1 MIFNNS
7 ITATGTAVVYA
18 AVAALSNNRIYGS
31 AIGVSTNVS
40 DPATLF
46 GAVAGSTPN
55 IITGNAIGISLAN
68 AQVIDQQVT
77 ANTIGLSGSGI
88 IGGSAPSDLNLITY
102 NGTGIANFTGL
113 VEFNRIEDNGT
124 GIAATNG
131 LNIYSNQLVA
141 NTSYGILISGVGDLQ
156 IAGNTIISYIGD
168 AIHLANSA
176 HNVDVVSNIIWTDT
190 GYGIYVD
197 NNSQLGFW
205 SDYNTL
211 FAAGTGK
218 IVYWTKSFVDILDW
232 QDDVDQF
239 DLHSVGTTVVNP
251 NWAEP
256 HFGVDAYGFLITR
269 PEVAGQKPTD
279 PTADAGD
286 PAGSFIGFN
295 GTANLIANGNFESG
309 LGGWTVTAGGST
321 TSTALTP
328 WLSTAAFEFGGAS
341 NAVAQ
346 QTINLLTAGY
356 TSTQL
361 DSGSLQVAF
370 GGEVALLSSAV
381 RAQISILFLD
391 GGGNTIGNAI
401 VVPAGTSVGSWM
413 RVLDTVYVPAGARS
427 VEYIFGVSKSD
438 NSNGAL
444 LDDAFLGVIAQGQGV
459 DQGVRTSPDNLH
471 DDPTLG
477 RITLT
482 SPVLYVNWQDTVPN
496 FITWNDYGAAA
507 GQQVSI
513 QLWQQSANGPQ
524 LLSTIAASTP
534 DTGEYAWSPS
544 QSGIA
549 PGTHGLLIKIAS
561 VANPSIYDMSTEGFT
576 VPEAGS
582 AYYVAATGSNR
593 NDGMSAASALPSPVN
608 LFRAYNIEAGAV
620 VNIAAGSY
628 PLIVPLQ
635 LSGTTNYGFGL
646 DTGFTIDGA
655 SGGGTILFPANPDI
669 IPAALISITGSSFVS
684 INNLTLQG
692 GVTSLLVN
700 GGSDNFSASYLTSN
714 GASGTSFNITTN
726 SPTGTLDHL
735 TSIGAGGDGLIFD
748 GSIGT
753 ISNFTATGDQYGI
766 LAGDNVA
773 TSIGEMLN
781 STFTNNSSYGV
792 YLTLSGASLI
802 EGNTFSGN
810 YFGARLIGSGIVFG
824 DSNLADGFG
833 NIITGST
840 YEALITQGVT
850 VVGNTLSKNTGR
862 YEAADVYGG
871 SFSYNLVFGNTD
883 GVQINSSVS
892 VIGNRIFDNFGN
904 GSGSGIGLILN
915 SDNITVSQNT
925 IYSNNI
931 GIQVYGSGQT
941 IKNNVI
947 FADTYAGV
955 QLESATNVTIANN
968 TVYEPAAGTTVDP
981 VNPNWGVGAIVLDG
995 SSTAATLSSNIIVA
1009 LSGVAVQVSNA
1020 SQAGFVSDYNLF
1032 QTGSGGRIGTWLGL
1046 TQTSLTQWITATGRD
1061 THSQFA
1067 DPGFVSPTGGT
1078 GQLGYYS
1085 PTINGNADDFHV
1097 ESLQASDHG
1106 GSLSVIVGANGL
1118 PQMATGV
1125 YTADAV
1131 SSPAIAA
1138 GNPATP
1144 IGAEPS
1150 PNGGIVEIGAYGGT
1164 SELSLTPAAFLT
1176 ITGPAGGATLTQGAT
1191 VPITWNTFN
1200 VSGNVNIS
1208 VSADGGTTFTT
1219 LASGVAN
1226 SGSYAWTINPAAF
1239 APGTTYVVEVASASN
1254 PTIYGISASPFT
1266 VAAPVHVYYV
1276 NASATG
1282 GQYTTAGGS
1291 DFNSGQ
1297 SAASPMATLGALL
1310 AKYTLGA
1317 GDIVYVDAGTYNLT
1331 NNIVFGAADS
1341 GTGTLPSQTITIQGP
1356 TQPGLSAI
1364 FNRQGTTTGFYDF
1377 EFKGASDVTLA
1388 NLTIV
1393 GANIGVALDDN
1404 AKSIGI
1410 TVENS
1415 TITNNSVNLYDG
1427 IGDNN
1432 FTVIGSTIS
1441 ALGSTAAVVTGAI
1454 SGSTLTVTGV
1464 TSGTIGVGDFI
1475 VGPGVTQY
1483 TTVSI
1488 PNTGSGGAG
1497 TYYLSNSQALNNFAI
1512 TASILGT
1519 TLTVKSA
1526 SGTLAVGDVI
1536 IGGGVAANT
1545 FITALGPDGSGTYT
1559 VSVSQTVASINS
1571 PYALTAAIPET
1582 LTLLSPTTTAYN
1594 VEVNQASNPLIT
1606 NDSFAVNPGSSGSN
1620 YGVYFTQVANG
1631 TVANSSFDGT
1641 HAYAPVL
1648 IEVVNSTNLLI
1659 NNVTTAN
1666 STYYGI
1672 YASGTTGLIEN
1683 STINAIGAT
1692 FGLQISGPNNAGM
1705 LLAEGNTIYGEI
1717 AGNSGGG
1724 ALNVEGYAEALNNT
1738 VYNSNIG
1745 ITVSGPGSLAEGNVV
1760 YNDTIGAG
1768 VGIEVEGSGTALGN
1782 TVYGSTYGILDDGP
1796 SNFIENNTL
1805 YGNTTGIQIGQYTN
1819 SANHLVVNN
1828 TIVQSGGVALN
1839 LYSSS
1844 ATNTT
1849 FEDNIL
1855 SLSDN
1860 AIGIVAPQSAQVGFI
1875 TDYNL
1880 YDLHSGATVATWSGQ
1895 SIATLTGFKTEVAQ
1909 EENGIAADPQ
1919 FVNAAADNFNVQNT
1933 SPAIDRGNPAMQ
1945 YLFEPVGVATGD
1957 GDRIDIG
1964 AQGGTALANPS
1975 ASQLIQLLG
1984 STGGQAYQVGQ
1995 SATIDFRSAGLTAL
2009 DPVVSINAGG
2019 GAVAGSP
2026 SWNAWQ
2032 ADEFATVAGN
2042 QYTNTTTVNANGLN
2056 VPQSVLQDY
2065 MLFNASGTGG
2075 SGKFVVP
2082 VSDGTY
2088 QVTLIF
2094 EDPYSYGIGQR
2105 VFNILA
2111 NGVTEVSSYD
2121 VYKAA
2126 GAANK
2131 ATEVTFDVSASGGT
2145 GLTLALQS
2153 VTNVAILSGIQISR
2167 VNPSPTTWTANA
2179 EISYD
2184 GGTTWTTIATGLP
2197 LDTFGA
2203 GSFSFTPTQATTNGL
2218 LQIIATNGQQSVSDI
2233 SQGTFSV
2240 APAGSNFYVS
2250 ATGSDSNSGKSPS
2263 SPMASLAALLNIYTL
2278 QPGDTI
2284 YVGAGTYTLPSAIVL
2299 GASDSGSPGNPI
2311 QIIGQG
2317 PTTIFKS
2324 ASNVSTSSVFQ
2335 FSGAHDVTI
2344 ENIGNL
2350 RRRRRHQHYCPIPGP
2365 AIFRC
2370 RGSIFPASPAR
2381 ASRSAPMPPISP
2393 LPALRSTIRCRSAAT
2408 TASISTP
2415 R

>member
-1 MIFNNS
+1 MSAQEILSSSLPQRPTAHSTLGAAAAGITIAGLDGVTLTQGITINGATGVTIRNLIVQGPVSITNTASVTLAESTFGSVTLNGATNLLMRDNQIASLTIAGASQGSIHDNAIAGAANGLVINAAFTGLIFNNS

-18 AVAALSNNRIYGS
+18 AVAALSNNRIYGA

-141 NTSYGILISGVGDLQ
+141 NTSYGILISGVGDIQ

-328 WLSTAAFEFGGAS
+328 WLSTAAFESGSAS

-381 RAQISILFLD
+381 RAQISILFFD

-413 RVLDTVYVPAGARS
+413 RVFDTVYVPAGARS

-507 GQQVSI
+507 GQPVSI
-513 QLWQQSANGPQ
+513 QLWQQGANGPQ

-593 NDGMSAASALPSPVN
+593 NDGMSAAAPLPSPVN

-700 GGSDNFSASYLTSN
+700 GGSDNFSASYLTST

-968 TVYEPAAGTTVDP
+968 TVYEPTAGTTVDP

-1061 THSQFA
+1061 THSQFG

-1097 ESLQASDHG
+1097 RACR
-1106 GSLSVIVGANGL
+1106 A
-1118 PQMATGV
+1118 
-1125 YTADAV
+1125 
-1131 SSPAIAA
+1131 
-1138 GNPATP
+1138 
-1144 IGAEPS
+1144 
-1150 PNGGIVEIGAYGGT
+1150 
-1164 SELSLTPAAFLT
+1164 
-1176 ITGPAGGATLTQGAT
+1176 
-1191 VPITWNTFN
+1191 
-1200 VSGNVNIS
+1200 
-1208 VSADGGTTFTT
+1208 
-1219 LASGVAN
+1219 
-1226 SGSYAWTINPAAF
+1226 
-1239 APGTTYVVEVASASN
+1239 
-1254 PTIYGISASPFT
+1254 
-1266 VAAPVHVYYV
+1266 
-1276 NASATG
+1276 
-1282 GQYTTAGGS
+1282 
-1291 DFNSGQ
+1291 
-1297 SAASPMATLGALL
+1297 
-1310 AKYTLGA
+1310 
-1317 GDIVYVDAGTYNLT
+1317 
-1331 NNIVFGAADS
+1331 
-1341 GTGTLPSQTITIQGP
+1341 
-1356 TQPGLSAI
+1356 
-1364 FNRQGTTTGFYDF
+1364 
-1377 EFKGASDVTLA
+1377 
-1388 NLTIV
+1388 
-1393 GANIGVALDDN
+1393 
-1404 AKSIGI
+1404 
-1410 TVENS
+1410 
-1415 TITNNSVNLYDG
+1415 
-1427 IGDNN
+1427 
-1432 FTVIGSTIS
+1432 
-1441 ALGSTAAVVTGAI
+1441 
-1454 SGSTLTVTGV
+1454 
-1464 TSGTIGVGDFI
+1464 
-1475 VGPGVTQY
+1475 
-1483 TTVSI
+1483 
-1488 PNTGSGGAG
+1488 
-1497 TYYLSNSQALNNFAI
+1497 AI
-1512 TASILGT
+1512 TAARCRSL
-1519 TLTVKSA
+1519 SA
-1526 SGTLAVGDVI
+1526 PMACRRWR
-1536 IGGGVAANT
+1536 
-1545 FITALGPDGSGTYT
+1545 P
-1559 VSVSQTVASINS
+1559 ASIPPTRCHRRPS
-1571 PYALTAAIPET
+1571 RRAI
-1582 LTLLSPTTTAYN
+1582 
-1594 VEVNQASNPLIT
+1594 
-1606 NDSFAVNPGSSGSN
+1606 
-1620 YGVYFTQVANG
+1620 
-1631 TVANSSFDGT
+1631 
-1641 HAYAPVL
+1641 
-1648 IEVVNSTNLLI
+1648 
-1659 NNVTTAN
+1659 
-1666 STYYGI
+1666 
-1672 YASGTTGLIEN
+1672 
-1683 STINAIGAT
+1683 
-1692 FGLQISGPNNAGM
+1692 
-1705 LLAEGNTIYGEI
+1705 
-1717 AGNSGGG
+1717 
-1724 ALNVEGYAEALNNT
+1724 
-1738 VYNSNIG
+1738 
-1745 ITVSGPGSLAEGNVV
+1745 
-1760 YNDTIGAG
+1760 
-1768 VGIEVEGSGTALGN
+1768 
-1782 TVYGSTYGILDDGP
+1782 
-1796 SNFIENNTL
+1796 
-1805 YGNTTGIQIGQYTN
+1805 
-1819 SANHLVVNN
+1819 
-1828 TIVQSGGVALN
+1828 
-1839 LYSSS
+1839 
-1844 ATNTT
+1844 
-1849 FEDNIL
+1849 
-1855 SLSDN
+1855 
-1860 AIGIVAPQSAQVGFI
+1860 
-1875 TDYNL
+1875 
-1880 YDLHSGATVATWSGQ
+1880 
-1895 SIATLTGFKTEVAQ
+1895 
-1909 EENGIAADPQ
+1909 
-1919 FVNAAADNFNVQNT
+1919 
-1933 SPAIDRGNPAMQ
+1933 
-1945 YLFEPVGVATGD
+1945 
-1957 GDRIDIG
+1957 
-1964 AQGGTALANPS
+1964 
-1975 ASQLIQLLG
+1975 
-1984 STGGQAYQVGQ
+1984 
-1995 SATIDFRSAGLTAL
+1995 RS
-2009 DPVVSINAGG
+2009 
-2019 GAVAGSP
+2019 
-2026 SWNAWQ
+2026 
-2032 ADEFATVAGN
+2032 
-2042 QYTNTTTVNANGLN
+2042 
-2056 VPQSVLQDY
+2056 
-2065 MLFNASGTGG
+2065 
-2075 SGKFVVP
+2075 
-2082 VSDGTY
+2082 
-2088 QVTLIF
+2088 
-2094 EDPYSYGIGQR
+2094 R
-2105 VFNILA
+2105 
-2111 NGVTEVSSYD
+2111 
-2121 VYKAA
+2121 
-2126 GAANK
+2126 
-2131 ATEVTFDVSASGGT
+2131 
-2145 GLTLALQS
+2145 
-2153 VTNVAILSGIQISR
+2153 
-2167 VNPSPTTWTANA
+2167 
-2179 EISYD
+2179 
-2184 GGTTWTTIATGLP
+2184 
-2197 LDTFGA
+2197 
-2203 GSFSFTPTQATTNGL
+2203 
-2218 LQIIATNGQQSVSDI
+2218 
-2233 SQGTFSV
+2233 
-2240 APAGSNFYVS
+2240 
-2250 ATGSDSNSGKSPS
+2250 
-2263 SPMASLAALLNIYTL
+2263 
-2278 QPGDTI
+2278 
-2284 YVGAGTYTLPSAIVL
+2284 
-2299 GASDSGSPGNPI
+2299 
-2311 QIIGQG
+2311 
-2317 PTTIFKS
+2317 
-2324 ASNVSTSSVFQ
+2324 
-2335 FSGAHDVTI
+2335 
-2344 ENIGNL
+2344 
-2350 RRRRRHQHYCPIPGP
+2350 
-2365 AIFRC
+2365 
-2370 RGSIFPASPAR
+2370 
-2381 ASRSAPMPPISP
+2381 RSAPSPRRTAASSKSVPMAAPPN
-2393 LPALRSTIRCRSAAT
+2393 RR
-2408 TASISTP
+2408 
-2415 R
+2415 